1 MRNAKPDRR
10 HLRIYEP
17 GSQVMIDTITA
28 AEERVEEFN
37 DKYVTAI
44 ANQHS
49 SKVKIS
55 QAMPKV

>member
-28 AEERVEEFN
+28 AEERVEDLN
-37 DKYVTAI
+37 DMYETAI
-44 ANQHS
+44 ANQDE
-49 SKVKIS
+49 SKVEIS
-55 QAMPKV
+55 